1 MNPEQR
7 SRQLLDIAEKL
18 FTERGYEGVS
28 IEGIA
33 TAAGVT
39 RPTVYQHHGN
49 KDGIF
54 LACVRRARAEFE
66 DALFEAMADS
76 DGSLR
81 SAITIGAQ
89 VFYDMLAANP
99 ERWALLFATSAS
111 LGSDLAEQ
119 LLDLRFRTVAQIMIV
134 ARPHAEGVSE
144 EDLEAFAH
152 AVSGIGEQ
160 LGRWWLRNP
169 QIPQARVLEHYSTL
183 VESAAAATLTTPVAG
198 GD

>member
-1 MNPEQR
+1 MSPEKR
-7 SRQLLDIAEKL
+7 SRQLLDIAEGL

-28 IEGIA
+28 IEDIA
-33 TAAGVT
+33 HAAGVT

-66 DALFEAMADS
+66 DALVEAMAVS
-76 DGSLR
+76 DGSLGH
-81 SAITIGAQ
+81 AIEIGAR

-99 ERWALLFATSAS
+99 RRWALLFATSAS
-111 LGSDLAEQ
+111 LGSEVAEQ
-119 LLDLRFRTVAQIMIV
+119 LLDLRFRTVAQIMSV
-134 ARPHAEGVSE
+134 ARPHAGGVSE

-169 QIPQARVLEHYSTL
+169 HIPQSRVIEHYTTL
-183 VESAAAATLTTPVAG
+183 VGSAAAATLRTPVAPG
-198 GD
+198 